1 VDSPHTRGIPGAERA
16 RANFRG
22 FHGEDKAVVVFD
34 GGIQSVVDAAWL
46 EPVGGQPAVAVTRAP
61 KPSAVAVRA
70 SELLPH
76 DYTRLTI
83 GVKTGG
89 RTPSGMDKWDNL
101 TREIPHTF
109 KSTPE
114 ALESAMLRHG
124 AKYPGQ
130 VVKLYGGVGDN
141 LDSLVLWV
149 PDRGFVVPD
158 YSWEVTNLRKS
169 TRAEVA
175 RWISGRGP
183 NPAATRGMVEASPDT
198 SHLHALEEGL
208 VREVGRLAN
217 ARTPEERKLRQV
229 QVDQRRREITAEREY
244 LGLPPEIPA
253 PESDDALLD
262 ALDTSRRRNPAIPAI
277 NGYDGAALTPG
288 HADTRAARQARARL
302 DRADTGT
309 PLGAGNFGSATLVR
323 DPDGTPWVV
332 KQPVRVDRHGKA
344 YTPERA
350 KAYLLH
356 EAGIA
361 NRVEATGN
369 RAVPHTVFVDG
380 PGWDFGLVRE
390 YGDVVDPATLTL
402 GEIRKLEQDL
412 LAVEAGGVQVD
423 DDLLI
428 LRRPDGS
435 LFIGD
440 VGWWRVLDKPWGTGF
455 KGPNTK
461 LPGLLQRAL
470 EDHPD
475 PRVKAALGWGEYA
488 HATPDLLDSRAD
500 LVARFN
506 ADKPGFTTRLL
517 RGPADAILAR
527 DAVGFPVRADVR
539 RLIRDLAQKM
549 PLWDPEGDSFDQRN
563 LGRVVLAADSTGLDL
578 PDPSDPYT
586 VVPSD

>member
-1 VDSPHTRGIPGAERA
+1 VKPTPTTVLAAVYTDLPDRRAADALSAYRKPYIEAVKAALGADEPRFNVGDTVIVDSPHTRGIPGAERA

-22 FHGEDKAVVVFD
+22 FHGDDKAVVVFD
-34 GGIQSVVDAAWL
+34 NGIQSVVDAAWL
-46 EPVGGQPAVAVTRAP
+46 EPVTEEPTVAGAGDGSDERWEILRHSDGTKDGFIIRSTKPDALGQYPVVLSRRPRGSSLLDRVPP
-61 KPSAVAVRA
+61 K
-70 SELLPH
+70 L
-76 DYTRLTI
+76 
-83 GVKTGG
+83 
-89 RTPSGMDKWDNL
+89 
-101 TREIPHTF
+101 F
-109 KSTPE
+109 KSR
-114 ALESAMLRHG
+114 ADARAWM
-124 AKYPGQ
+124 AK
-130 VVKLYGGVGDN
+130 
-141 LDSLVLWV
+141 
-149 PDRGFVVPD
+149 
-158 YSWEVTNLRKS
+158 
-169 TRAEVA
+169 
-175 RWISGRGP
+175 
-183 NPAATRGMVEASPDT
+183 RGMVEAPPDLT
-198 SHLHALEEGL
+198 HLHALEEGL
-208 VREVGRLAN
+208 VREVRRLAN
-217 ARTPEERKLRQV
+217 ARTPEEHKLRQV
-229 QVDQRRREITAEREY
+229 QVDQRRREITAEREH
-244 LGLPPEIPA
+244 LGLPPEIPE

-262 ALDTSRRRNPAIPAI
+262 ALGTPSRRNPAIPAVA
-277 NGYDGAALTPG
+277 GYDGAALTPG

-390 YGDVVDPATLTL
+390 YGDDVDPAALTL
-402 GEIRKLEQDL
+402 DEIRKLEQDL

-428 LRRPDGS
+428 LRRFDGS

-440 VGWWRVLDKPWGTGF
+440 VGWWRVLNKPWGTGF

-488 HATPDLLDSRAD
+488 HATPDLRDSRAD

-506 ADKPGFTTRLL
+506 ADKPGFTTHLL

-539 RLIRDLAQKM
+539 RLIRDLARKM
-549 PLWDPEGDSFDQRN
+549 PAWDPEGDSFDQRN
-563 LGRVVLAADSTGLDL
+563 LGRVVLAGDSTGLDL
-578 PDPSDPYT
+578 PDPTDPYT